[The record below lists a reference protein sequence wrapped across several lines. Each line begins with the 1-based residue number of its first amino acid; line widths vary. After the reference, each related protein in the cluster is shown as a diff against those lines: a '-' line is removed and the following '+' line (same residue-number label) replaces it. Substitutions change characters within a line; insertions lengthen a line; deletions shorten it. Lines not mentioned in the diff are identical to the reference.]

1 MKNKKIIYLTVF
13 TFILV
18 ITCIVGLSKLAEFNW
33 QTTGEI
39 NNDLNVDESTLY
51 QENIV
56 VDYPYYMLNDHKV
69 YADKEFQENYPAV
82 VAMYNRSNGEP
93 DYMFNNFSATE
104 LNYSHQDIAN
114 ICGEAIKY
122 LYGRADLQNNK
133 SAVLFNY
140 ITEDDRNVWIANY
153 WYNDEFQIA
162 YNLETGEYEDIE
174 CWEEG
179 ASIKE
184 DINDTSVGSQ
194 DYYYSDDVKLDIEQ
208 MIHEAIS
215 VIKPEAEITS
225 IKYSTDTNYVFKG
238 VYHLRARIDYK
249 DGKEAEIC
257 FRTKD
262 FDVYELDY
270 YVQRGIAW

>member
-1 MKNKKIIYLTVF
+1 MKNRKILYLTVF
-13 TFILV
+13 SVVVV
-18 ITCIVGLSKLAEFNW
+18 IIGIICFSRLAENIW
-33 QTTGEI
+33 QATGEI
-39 NNDLNVDESTLY
+39 DNNLNVDESALY

-56 VDYPYYMLNDHKV
+56 IDYPYYMLNDHKV
-69 YADKEFQENYPAV
+69 YIDKEFQKNYSSIV
-82 VAMYNRSNGEP
+82 DMYNRTKVKP
-93 DYMFNNFSATE
+93 DYMFNNFSAPE

-133 SAVLFNY
+133 SAVIFNY
-140 ITEDDRNVWIANY
+140 ITEDNLNEWLANY
-153 WYNDEFQIA
+153 WYNDEFQVA
-162 YNLETGEYEDIE
+162 YNLETGEFEYIE
-174 CWEEG
+174 CWEQG

-184 DINDTSVGSQ
+184 DTTDTSTGSQ
-194 DYYYSDDVKLDIEQ
+194 DYYYTDDVKLDIEQ
-208 MIHEAIS
+208 MIYESLSI
-215 VIKPEAEITS
+215 IKPEAEIVN

-249 DGKEAEIC
+249 DGKEAELC